1 MNYPQTLEYMYSQL
15 PMYQRIGA
23 AAYRADLENT
33 IAICNLLHH
42 PYHNFKSVHI
52 AGTNGKGST
61 AHMLASILQS
71 KGLKVGLYT
80 SPHLKDFRERIR
92 INGKMIPK
100 TKVAAFVTK
109 YKKDFERIKPSFF
122 EMTVGLAFQYFS
134 DEKVDIAVVEVG
146 MGGRLDSTN
155 VITPLVSVITNI
167 GLDHT
172 QFLGDTLAKIAAEK
186 AGIIKPGIPVV
197 IGETQPETRDVFREK
212 ADAGQSPIVFAD
224 EVYTSVFKG
233 YSGNLRQWL
242 TLDIY
247 RNGELF
253 IENLRCPLRGLYQ
266 SKNIAAVLQTVAVLN
281 QSGYAIDEKDIR
293 SGIQRVLAQTG
304 LLGRWQTLSRS
315 PLTICDCGHNP
326 AGMTEVVRQINDTPH
341 RNLHF
346 VIGMV
351 NDKDIDGVLQFLPAD
366 GIYYFCKA
374 GVPRGLDAR
383 LLKEKAEKY
392 HLKGDVY
399 TSVKN
404 ALAAATA
411 AAATDD
417 LVFVGG
423 SCFTVAEVV

>member
-1 MNYPQTLEYMYSQL
+1 
-15 PMYQRIGA
+15 
-23 AAYRADLENT
+23 
-33 IAICNLLHH
+33 
-42 PYHNFKSVHI
+42 
-52 AGTNGKGST
+52 
-61 AHMLASILQS
+61 
-71 KGLKVGLYT
+71 
-80 SPHLKDFRERIR
+80 
-92 INGKMIPK
+92 MIPK
-100 TKVAAFVTK
+100 TRVTAFVTK

-134 DEKVDIAVVEVG
+134 DEKADIAIVEVG

-197 IGETQPETRDVFREK
+197 IGEKQPETRGVFRER
-212 ADAGQSPIVFAD
+212 ANAGQSPIVFAD

-247 RNGELF
+247 RNGKLF

-266 SKNIAAVLQTVAVLN
+266 SKNIVAILQAAEVLN

-293 SGIQRVLAQTG
+293 SGIQKVLAQTG
-304 LLGRWQTLSRS
+304 LLGRWQTLSRN

-341 RNLHF
+341 RKLHF

-351 NDKDIDGVLQFLPAD
+351 NDKDIDGVLQLLPPE

-374 GVPRGLDAR
+374 GIPRGLDAR
-383 LLKEKAEKY
+383 LLKEKAGKY

-404 ALAAATA
+404 ALAAATVA
-411 AAATDD
+411 AAADD

>member
-109 YKKDFERIKPSFF
+109 YKKDFERIRPSFF
-122 EMTVGLAFQYFS
+122 EMTVGLAFQYFA
-134 DEKVDIAVVEVG
+134 DEKIDIAVIEVG

-172 QFLGDTLAKIAAEK
+172 QFLGNTLAKIAAEK

-224 EVYTSVFKG
+224 EGYTSVFKG

-266 SKNIAAVLQTVAVLN
+266 SRNIAAVLQTVAVLN

-293 SGIQRVLAQTG
+293 NGIQKVLAQT
-304 LLGRWQTLSRS
+304 
-315 PLTICDCGHNP
+315 DCSA
-326 AGMTEVVRQINDTPH
+326 AGKRCRV
-341 RNLHF
+341 
-346 VIGMV
+346 
-351 NDKDIDGVLQFLPAD
+351 
-366 GIYYFCKA
+366 
-374 GVPRGLDAR
+374 
-383 LLKEKAEKY
+383 
-392 HLKGDVY
+392 
-399 TSVKN
+399 
-404 ALAAATA
+404 AL
-411 AAATDD
+411 
-417 LVFVGG
+417 
-423 SCFTVAEVV
+423 

>member
-1 MNYPQTLEYMYSQL
+1 MNYQQTLEYMYSQL

-42 PYHNFKSVHI
+42 PYQNFKTVHI

-80 SPHLKDFRERIR
+80 SPHLRDFRERIR

-100 TKVAAFVTK
+100 TRVAAFVTK
-109 YKKDFERIKPSFF
+109 YKKDFEQIKPSFF

-134 DEKVDIAVVEVG
+134 DEKIDIAVIEVG

-172 QFLGDTLAKIAAEK
+172 QFLGNTLAKIAAEK

-212 ADAGQSPIVFAD
+212 ADAGQSPVVFAD

-247 RNGELF
+247 RNGKLF

-266 SKNIAAVLQTVAVLN
+266 PRNIAAVLQTVVVLN

-293 SGIQRVLAQTG
+293 SGIQKVLTQTG
-304 LLGRWQTLSRS
+304 LLGRWQTLSRN

-341 RNLHF
+341 RKLHF

-351 NDKDIDGVLQFLPAD
+351 NDKDIDGVLQLLPPDA
-366 GIYYFCKA
+366 IYYFCKA
-374 GVPRGLDAR
+374 GIPRGLDAR
-383 LLKEKAEKY
+383 LLKEKADKY

-404 ALAAATA
+404 ALAAAIA
-411 AAATDD
+411 AAVTDD